1 MTTTT
6 AVMAMAAAVAGSA
19 GEGSGGEERAGEGGG
34 SAGVYTGSVEFE
46 ERDVEEDTCYAMLY
60 IYMEG
65 MCTATILYVMHHTFH
80 NKWCCD
86 FLGHSILILSHH

>member
-60 IYMEG
+60 IYIHG
-65 MCTATILYVMHHTFH
+65 RHV
-80 NKWCCD
+80 
-86 FLGHSILILSHH
+86 HSNYSICYASHLPQQMVL

>member
-19 GEGSGGEERAGEGGG
+19 GEGSGGKGREGEGGG

-46 ERDVEEDTCYAMLY
+46 ERGVEENTMLY
-60 IYMEG
+60 IYIHG
-65 MCTATILYVMHHTFH
+65 RCV
-80 NKWCCD
+80 
-86 FLGHSILILSHH
+86 HSNFYIYYASHLPQQMVL